1 MHARYATPTARP
13 LELFSPFPF
22 FFPHFFVEFLWQA
35 PTPWPEVKKKKQP
48 YVGAIIIIMIIMR
61 KLQNFAAAEQG
72 ATLRENAC
80 HTLINPKKK
89 KHSSFTIAG
98 TFWKSQKYNR

>member
-1 MHARYATPTARP
+1 M
-13 LELFSPFPF
+13 
-22 FFPHFFVEFLWQA
+22 
-35 PTPWPEVKKKKQP
+35 
-48 YVGAIIIIMIIMR
+48 GAIIIIMIIMR